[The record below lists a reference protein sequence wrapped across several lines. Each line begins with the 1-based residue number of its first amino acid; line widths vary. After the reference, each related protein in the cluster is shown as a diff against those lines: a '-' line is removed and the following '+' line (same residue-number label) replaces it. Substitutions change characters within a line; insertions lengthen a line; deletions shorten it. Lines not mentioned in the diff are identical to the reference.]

1 MPAVN
6 PTQTLIRRF
15 NRLNSPCGTSDGK
28 WYSIFDDFSLLP
40 PVGAVAAGSNFNFS
54 ATGTGT
60 VPALAF
66 ATPNQNGLGGV
77 TIATRTASAANND
90 AARLAVAF
98 TQSAWN
104 TAIQPTTNN
113 EQELIGYVTTP
124 AAITEQAIGFGWK
137 LTDTEVLTTDADQAY
152 FLYDTTATSPA
163 ASTTNW
169 VCVNSAANVDLVA
182 DSGVAVAVST
192 TYRFRINIG
201 VDRKARFYINEALV
215 ATATTAFANAS
226 VNLKTSFFVVSR
238 TSAGAAHSA
247 TIRLARRSVYT
258 A

>member
-1 MPAVN
+1 MPALN
-6 PTQTLIRRF
+6 PLQTLIRRF
-15 NRLNSPCGTSDGK
+15 NRLNSPGGTSDGK
-28 WYSIFDDFSLLP
+28 WYTVTDDFSLLP
-40 PVGAVAAGSNFNFS
+40 PVGAVAAGSNTNFS

-66 ATPNQNGLGGV
+66 ATPNANGLGGV
-77 TIATRTASAANND
+77 TIATRTASAADND

-113 EQELIGYVTTP
+113 EQELVGYVTTP
-124 AAITEQAIGFGWK
+124 ATITELAIGFGWK

-152 FLYDTTATSPA
+152 FLFDTDATTPVGSVV
-163 ASTTNW
+163 NW
-169 VCVNSAANVDLVA
+169 VCVNSAANTDLIA
-182 DSGVAVAVST
+182 DSGVVVAAST

-201 VDRKARFYINEALV
+201 VDRKARFYLNEALV
-215 ATATTAFANAS
+215 ATATTAFVNAS
-226 VNLKTSFFVVSR
+226 INLKASFFVVSR
-238 TSAGAAHSA
+238 TNAGAAHSA
-247 TIRLARRSVYT
+247 TIRLIRRSVYT